1 MNKVIDT
8 AFYTVLNMSITAT
21 SVGFLIMLLRKF
33 TQIPRLGVY
42 YLWALVLL
50 RLILP
55 FSVSSKISLMNL
67 TGSFIKK
74 VVSLR
79 SATGKGINFS
89 MTNSIGAADAYFPVS
104 YKTEQLETVFE
115 LASFVWIIGAVGTI
129 LAVAILY
136 YLTNSELRKA
146 YLVKDKIYCSE
157 MVESPLVHGI
167 LRQRIIIPKDYVDKQ
182 EQLKHVLLHEAVH
195 IRRHDNLLRFIA
207 VLTACIHWFNPFT
220 WLFLK
225 SFIDD
230 MELTCDTTAVKPL
243 SIKARKQ
250 YAQTLIN
257 ISSRQQ
263 IFMSTAFGKSNVKV
277 RVINVL
283 TYKKVSIF
291 ALITT
296 MIFIIAVSAI
306 LLTNPVR

>member
-1 MNKVIDT
+1 MINSI
-8 AFYTVLNMSITAT
+8 FYTVLNMSITAT
-21 SVGFLIMLLRKF
+21 FIGFLVILLRKF
-33 TQIPRLGVY
+33 NHIPKLGVY
-42 YLWALVLL
+42 SLWTLVLL

-79 SATGKGINFS
+79 PYTGKGINFS
-89 MTNSIGAADAYFPVS
+89 ITNSIGAADAYFPVS
-104 YKTEQLETVFE
+104 YKTEQLEKVFE
-115 LASFVWIIGAVGTI
+115 LASFVWIIGTVGTI

-136 YLTNSELRKA
+136 YLTNSELRNA
-146 YLVKDKIYCSE
+146 FLVKDNIYCSQ

-167 LRQRIIIPKDYVDKQ
+167 FRQRIIIPKDYIDKQ
-182 EQLKHVLLHEAVH
+182 EQLKYVLLHEAVH
-195 IRRHDNLLRFIA
+195 MRRHDNFLRFIA

-225 SFIDD
+225 LFIDD
-230 MELTCDTTAVKPL
+230 MELTCDIRAVKPL

-263 IFMSTAFGKSNVKV
+263 IFMSTAFGKSNVKI

-283 TYKKVSIF
+283 TYKKLSMF
-291 ALITT
+291 ALIAT